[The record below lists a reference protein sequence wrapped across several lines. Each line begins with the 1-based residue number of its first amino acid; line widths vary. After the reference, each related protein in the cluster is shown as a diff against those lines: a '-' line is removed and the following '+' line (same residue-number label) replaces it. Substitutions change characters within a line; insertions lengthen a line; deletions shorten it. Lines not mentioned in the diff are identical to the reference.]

1 MKNTLVWLRF
11 LSLFGLLC
19 LHGFYGM
26 AQYSDIEWSLYFYEK
41 NIKMADS
48 ELVEN
53 ILVTT
58 ESNKEYVY
66 IVGRTHSTSN
76 SVQFCNT
83 GLGNGDVF
91 LGKFDANGKT
101 VWIRYLG
108 GSGSAEDTLVSD
120 KYDWGYALACDKAP
134 NGKPRIYVGGTTLK
148 NNNAF
153 VCSDACSQVTYQEEA
168 ADGWD
173 GFVAKYDGNGNLMRW
188 TYLGG
193 GEAGRTDTDE
203 VLSLEVFDHKVF
215 VSGYAEG
222 PHSTLLQKE
231 KVSKVYDTTYNGGG
245 DAFIAVFDTC
255 LSDMSFFTYFN
266 VSANLADTMQDPKG
280 QDRIHGMKI
289 GKDGSI
295 YLSGTTNSD
304 AGISTDTTSI
314 RGGNLDQ
321 FVGRWIPDETYGYK
335 PQWSMYQGG
344 INRERGRMLALDD
357 DDNVFVTGLT
367 YSDSTSFPTIGHVV
381 QKNNAGDPDAFISKI
396 DASGNI
402 KWRTFFG
409 GFGSDISN
417 GIQTRRSSDG
427 LHQYVAIAGLTKN
440 CDLFT
445 SKQHYPLP
453 VASLNGTLTQD
464 CNPFDTSTL
473 KNDAFVALV
482 TDPDYGIDTIMNISF
497 GTFAGGSK
505 GETYG
510 PSTEFTGYGPTL
522 AFAKNGNMYVAF
534 SSASKDIGD
543 AYHGNAGKIKSKFHG
558 EFDAIVQKYP
568 LNATLKELPRA
579 DISAPG
585 EIIAKPSL
593 EIYPLPFDQVFTVK
607 LKEESAGVAE
617 LKLFSVTG
625 EFLGDIGLLEEGT
638 MQLNYSSASLSSG
651 VYFLHYADSKKVTV
665 TKLIKQ

>member
-1 MKNTLVWLRF
+1 MRL
-11 LSLFGLLC
+11 LSLFCLLC
-19 LHGFYGM
+19 WNIFSVQ
-26 AQYSDIEWSLYFYEK
+26 AQYSEIEWNLYFYEK
-41 NIKMADS
+41 NVKMADS

-66 IVGRTHSTSN
+66 IVGRTNSTN
-76 SVQFCNT
+76 NTQQFCNT

-91 LGKFDANGKT
+91 LAKFDAKGKT

-108 GSGSAEDTLVSD
+108 GSGLEDDTLVAD

-148 NNNAF
+148 NSGVLN
-153 VCSDACSQVTYQEEA
+153 CEQECTQGTYQPEA

-173 GFVAKYDGNGNLMRW
+173 GFVAKYDGNGNLLRW

-231 KVSKVYDTTYNGGG
+231 KVSRVYDSTYNGGG

-255 LSDMSFFTYFN
+255 LSYMSFFTYYN
-266 VSANLADTMQDPKG
+266 ASADPHDTLQDPNA

-289 GKDGSI
+289 GKDGSV

-304 AGISTDTTSI
+304 AGISTSLSNT

-321 FVGRWIPDETYGYK
+321 FIARWIPDETYGYT
-335 PQWSMYQGG
+335 PLWSMYQGG
-344 INRERGRMLALDD
+344 SNRERGRMLALDA

-367 YSDSTSFPTIGHVV
+367 YSDSTTFPTIGNIV
-381 QKNNAGDPDAFISKI
+381 QQNNAGDPDAFIAKI
-396 DASGNI
+396 DTSGNV

-409 GFGSDISN
+409 GYGSDISN
-417 GIQTRRSSDG
+417 GIQTRRSADG
-427 LHQYVAIAGLTKN
+427 LRQYVAIAGLTKN

-445 SKQHYPLP
+445 SKQHEPVP
-453 VASLNGTLTQD
+453 VAALNGALTEA
-464 CNPFDTSTL
+464 CNPMDTAAL
-473 KNDAFVALV
+473 KNDAFVALF
-482 TDPDYGIDTIMNISF
+482 TDPDYGTDTVMSISF

-510 PSTEFTGYGPTL
+510 PSTEFTGYGPTV
-522 AFAKNGNMYVAF
+522 AFAKNGNLYLAF

-558 EFDAIVQKYP
+558 EYDAIVQKYP
-568 LNATLKELPRA
+568 LNVTMKEMPGK
-579 DISAPG
+579 DYVAPG
-585 EIIAKPSL
+585 DMATEPTL
-593 EIYPLPFDQVFTVK
+593 EVYPMPFDQGFTVK
-607 LKEESAGVAE
+607 LHEEIAGVADW
-617 LKLFSVTG
+617 KLFSVTG
-625 EFLGDIGLLEEGT
+625 EFLGDISLYKEGP
-638 MQLNYSSASLSSG
+638 MQSSYDGFDWRSG
-651 VYFLHYADSKKVTV
+651 VYFLRYSDSNKVII

>member
-1 MKNTLVWLRF
+1 M
-11 LSLFGLLC
+11 S
-19 LHGFYGM
+19 
-26 AQYSDIEWSLYFYEK
+26 
-41 NIKMADS
+41 DS

-53 ILVTT
+53 VLVTK

-66 IVGRTHSTSN
+66 IVGRTHSTTSAQ
-76 SVQFCNT
+76 QFCNT
-83 GLGNGDVF
+83 GLGNSDVF
-91 LGKFDANGKT
+91 LAKFDSKGKT
-101 VWIRYLG
+101 IWIRYLG
-108 GSGSAEDTLVSD
+108 GSGQADDTLVAD
-120 KYDWGYALACDKAP
+120 KYDWGYAIAYDKAP
-134 NGKPRIYVGGTTLK
+134 NGKPRIYIGGTTLR
-148 NNNAF
+148 NNTALL
-153 VCSDACSQVTYQEEA
+153 CSNNCTLDAYQPQV

-173 GFVAKYDGNGNLMRW
+173 GFVAKYDGDGNLLKW

-231 KVSKVYDTTYNGGG
+231 KVSKIYDSTYNGGG

-255 LSDMSFFTYFN
+255 LSGMSFFTYYN
-266 VSANLADTMQDPKG
+266 ASSDLEDTLLNPRD

-304 AGISTDTTSI
+304 TGISTDSTNQ

-321 FVGRWIPDETYGYK
+321 FVARWIPDETFGYK
-335 PQWSMYQGG
+335 PLWSMYQGG
-344 INRERGRMLALDD
+344 VNRERGRMLALDAE
-357 DDNVFVTGLT
+357 DNIFVTGLT
-367 YSDSTSFPTIGHVV
+367 YSDSTTFPAIGPVV
-381 QKNNAGDPDAFISKI
+381 QKNNAGDPDAFITKI
-396 DASGNI
+396 DTAGSV

-417 GIQTRRSSDG
+417 GIQTRRSADG

-445 SKQHYPLP
+445 SKEHYPLP
-453 VASLNGTLTQD
+453 VTSLNGALAEN
-464 CNPFDTSTL
+464 CNPLDTSAL
-473 KNDAFVALV
+473 KNDAFIVIV
-482 TDPDYGIDTIMNISF
+482 TDPDYGTDTTMSISF
-497 GTFAGGSK
+497 GTYAGGSK

-522 AFAKNGNMYVAF
+522 AFAKNGDMYLAF

-543 AYHGNAGKIKSKFHG
+543 ITHGNAGKIKSKFHG

-568 LNATLKELPRA
+568 LSVAMKEVSRTHSGAPGNATSDWLP
-579 DISAPG
+579 
-585 EIIAKPSL
+585 EV
-593 EIYPLPFDQVFTVK
+593 YPVPFDHGFTVV
-607 LKEESAGVAE
+607 LKEESAGPAQ

-625 EFLGDIGLLEEGT
+625 ECVGDIGLLEAGV
-638 MQLNYSSASLSSG
+638 MQVRYACPSLSSG
-651 VYFLHYADSKKVTV
+651 VYFLRYADSKKVTMI
-665 TKLIKQ
+665 KLIKQ